1 MTLKAFKFK
10 QNCLSH
16 SCITLKSNMQF
27 TKTNFPDFAIVI
39 EKKKVENLLWG
50 KVNFCGEY
58 TYISCDASTP
68 RPSLLRS
75 RRRAPAASKHNSV
88 CISLILVAVCIVL
101 RFAEQA
107 RFGHLISKG

>member
-1 MTLKAFKFK
+1 MAIFLKFWPEKIKEAV
-10 QNCLSH
+10 
-16 SCITLKSNMQF
+16 ITLKSNMQF

-58 TYISCDASTP
+58 TYISCDAPTP

-107 RFGHLISKG
+107 RFGHVIGQG